1 MTVLSFPSFPAIDIP
16 PPSPGEHML
25 MDGTE
30 IRTLRHGLW
39 THVASRRHYPT
50 KVFFGADDEVMLY
63 GTVRYVLR
71 ADSEGKEV
79 EVPWAGRVVFSLDE
93 GVKMRFYQVY
103 LVCLLLLLLLSGGL
117 GVGAD
122 FIRTPRRSPG
132 RNKR

>member
-1 MTVLSFPSFPAIDIP
+1 
-16 PPSPGEHML
+16 ML
-25 MDGTE
+25 INVWMDGTE

-71 ADSEGKEV
+71 ADSEQNEV

-103 LVCLLLLLLLSGGL
+103 LVCLFFFSAFDFF
-117 GVGAD
+117 GAE
-122 FIRTPRRSPG
+122 FFFF
-132 RNKR
+132 

>member
-1 MTVLSFPSFPAIDIP
+1 
-16 PPSPGEHML
+16 

-63 GTVRYVLR
+63 GSVRYVLR
-71 ADSEGKEV
+71 ADSEGNEV

-103 LVCLLLLLLLSGGL
+103 LVCLFSAFARFGDLLALTFFFFFL
-117 GVGAD
+117 GSFGAVWEE
-122 FIRTPRRSPG
+122 IRI
-132 RNKR
+132 